1 MKKEIRKNMIKLR
14 DSFDC
19 DELNKLSRQIVKNV
33 INWTKYKVSNTIML
47 YSSIKSEVRINDLI
61 KKGIEDKKIVMLP
74 KTIKDDKELFPCI
87 IEDIN
92 ELEVGNY
99 GILEPKGNKV
109 LDKDSIDII
118 LVPGV
123 AYDYN
128 GFRIGYG
135 AGYYDRFL
143 KDYKGIKA
151 GVCYSFQVIDD
162 VFHDSYDINMDY
174 LITEKGIIKTGD
186 I

>member
-1 MKKEIRKNMIKLR
+1 MKKEIRKKMIFLR
-14 DSFDC
+14 DSFHKE
-19 DELNKLSRQIVKNV
+19 ELDKLSSQIIKNI
-33 INWTKYKVSNTIML
+33 INWSFYKNSTAIML
-47 YSSIKSEVRINDLI
+47 YSSIKSEVRINDLL
-61 KKGIEDKKIVMLP
+61 KKGIEDKKTIILP
-74 KTIKDDKELFPCI
+74 KTLKDNRELLPCIVEDIKELHI
-87 IEDIN
+87 
-92 ELEVGNY
+92 GNY
-99 GILEPKGNKV
+99 GILEPMGSKV
-109 LDKDSIDII
+109 LDKNSIDII
-118 LVPGV
+118 FVPGV

-162 VFHDSYDINMDY
+162 VFHDLYDINMDY